1 VSKASAANAPLCQRR
16 RLPTVNQIGALPFAI
31 TGLSS
36 ILRPA
41 LEPDTTLFLLFRPET
56 PRKTDLMAGGMP
68 LAKARSRDTPNL
80 PDQIETTARMASSR
94 TIIRPNAGQ
103 ATKFSHLQEKSCN

>member
-1 VSKASAANAPLCQRR
+1 
-16 RLPTVNQIGALPFAI
+16 LPFAI

-68 LAKARSRDTPNL
+68 LAKA
-80 PDQIETTARMASSR
+80 
-94 TIIRPNAGQ
+94 
-103 ATKFSHLQEKSCN
+103 